1 MKHLTKYWRHSSLSQ
16 RWKLKVYRTVVIPIL
31 TYGLGVE
38 SLSQPELQR
47 LDGIHARFLR
57 RVLGIPT
64 TYYTKIIDPTAHTTT
79 NAEVLQQSHTSP
91 LTDYVAT
98 EQLKLL
104 GHILRTGSDDLMH
117 DITFTTGWGL
127 RGFSGKGQKGA
138 RRTKWLDRTSQQAW
152 QRCHEHKYTA
162 PLHRDPHNRPTTS
175 QLFPFNPHFTHNPF
189 ESSTFPESTG
199 LIPLRVVSQYRHFWR
214 DKVVRAPT
222 RVSQAPQGDP
232 GGQ

>member
-1 MKHLTKYWRHSSLSQ
+1 MGWRAFHSRSCND
-16 RWKLKVYRTVVIPIL
+16 WK
-31 TYGLGVE
+31 
-38 SLSQPELQR
+38 
-47 LDGIHARFLR
+47 ARFLR

-117 DITFTTGWGL
+117 DITFTAGWGL

-138 RRTKWLDRTSQQAW
+138 RRTKWLDRVSQLAW
-152 QRCHEHKYTA
+152 QRCHEQHHTT
-162 PLHRDPHNRPTTS
+162 PLHRHPHIRPTTS
-175 QLFPFNPHFTHNPF
+175 QQIPFNPHFTHNPF

-199 LIPLRVVSQYRHFWR
+199 LIPLRVVSQHRLFWR